1 MERLNIQ
8 LLADGVEMPATSGGA
23 AAPATADAQAQG
35 QSAQVPAEQV
45 QQGETFEALVGKG
58 GRYEKEYN
66 AALQKAVRGR
76 LRGAEAQKQQ
86 MEKLLPIVSWIG
98 QIYGMDTS
106 DMSKVD
112 LDALGEKLSQ
122 DNRWYEQEAAQ
133 AGLPVDAMRRI
144 KNAERE
150 NARLKQER
158 AQMRAEEEQRQ
169 RFAALQESF
178 AEVQQRY
185 PQADLSSELGNR
197 AFMSLLT
204 AGFDPMQAYEAA
216 HYRDLQQAAMQ
227 YGMQRTVAQ
236 VQANGMRPQ
245 EGALGSPAGQVT
257 KIDPR
262 KLTTQQREEIRKRV
276 ARGERIT
283 F

>member
-45 QQGETFEALVGKG
+45 QGETFEALTGKG
-58 GRYEKEYN
+58 GKYEREYN

-76 LRGAEAQKQQ
+76 LRGAEAQRQQ
-86 MEKLLPIVSWIG
+86 MEKMLPILSWVG
-98 QIYGMDTS
+98 QMYGVDTS

-112 LDALGEKLSQ
+112 LDALGDKIAQ
-122 DNRWYEQEAAQ
+122 DNRWYEQEAQ
-133 AGLPVDAMRRI
+133 EAGVPVDTMRRMR
-144 KNAERE
+144 NTERE
-150 NARLKQER
+150 NARLRQES

-169 RFAALQESF
+169 RFAELQESF
-178 AEVQQRY
+178 AAVQQRY

-227 YGMQRTVAQ
+227 YGVQRTVAQ

-245 EGALGSPAGQVT
+245 EGALGSPAGRET

-262 KLTTQQREEIRKRV
+262 NLTPKQREDIRKRV

>member
-45 QQGETFEALVGKG
+45 QQGETFEALTGKG
-58 GRYEKEYN
+58 GKYEREYN

-150 NARLKQER
+150 NARLKQES

-185 PQADLSSELGNR
+185 PQADLSAELGNR

-227 YGMQRTVAQ
+227 
-236 VQANGMRPQ
+236 
-245 EGALGSPAGQVT
+245 
-257 KIDPR
+257 
-262 KLTTQQREEIRKRV
+262 
-276 ARGERIT
+276 
-283 F
+283 

>member
-45 QQGETFEALVGKG
+45 QGETFEALTGKG

-76 LRGAEAQKQQ
+76 LRGADAQRQQ
-86 MEKLLPIVSWIG
+86 MEKMLPILSWVG
-98 QIYGMDTS
+98 QMYGVDTS

-112 LDALGEKLSQ
+112 LDALGEKIAQ
-122 DNRWYEQEAAQ
+122 DNRWYEQEAQ
-133 AGLPVDAMRRI
+133 EAGVPVDTMRRMR
-144 KNAERE
+144 NTERE
-150 NARLKQER
+150 NARLRQES
-158 AQMRAEEEQRQ
+158 AQMRADEEQRQ

-178 AEVQQRY
+178 AAVQQRY

-227 YGMQRTVAQ
+227 YGVQRTVAQ

-262 KLTTQQREEIRKRV
+262 NLTPQQREEIRKRV
-276 ARGERIT
+276 ARGEKIT

>member
-204 AGFDPMQAYEAA
+204 AGFDPMQAY
-216 HYRDLQQAAMQ
+216 
-227 YGMQRTVAQ
+227 
-236 VQANGMRPQ
+236 
-245 EGALGSPAGQVT
+245 
-257 KIDPR
+257 
-262 KLTTQQREEIRKRV
+262 
-276 ARGERIT
+276 
-283 F
+283 

>member
-23 AAPATADAQAQG
+23 AAPATADAQVQR

-45 QQGETFEALVGKG
+45 QQGETFEALTGKG

-150 NARLKQER
+150 NARLKQES

-185 PQADLSSELGNR
+185 PQADLSAELGNR

-216 HYRDLQQAAMQ
+216 HYRDLQRAAMQ

-245 EGALGSPAGQVT
+245 EGALGSPAGRET

-262 KLTTQQREEIRKRV
+262 KLTPQQREEIRKRV
-276 ARGERIT
+276 ARGEKIT

>member
-262 KLTTQQREEIRKRV
+262 KLMSGKGHSWEP
-276 ARGERIT
+276 AR
-283 F
+283 

>member
-1 MERLNIQ
+1 MERLNMQ

-45 QQGETFEALVGKG
+45 QQGETFEALTGKG

-150 NARLKQER
+150 NARLKQES

-245 EGALGSPAGQVT
+245 EGALGSPAGRET

-262 KLTTQQREEIRKRV
+262 NLTPQQREEIRKRV

>member
-45 QQGETFEALVGKG
+45 QGETFEALTGRG

-66 AALQKAVRGR
+66 AAVQKAVRGR

-86 MEKLLPIVSWIG
+86 MDKMLPILSWVG
-98 QIYGMDTS
+98 QMYGMDMS

-122 DNRWYEQEAAQ
+122 DNRWYEKEAQEA
-133 AGLPVDAMRRI
+133 GVPVDTMRRMR
-144 KNAERE
+144 NTERE
-150 NARLKQER
+150 NARLRQES

-169 RFAALQESF
+169 RFAELQESF
-178 AEVQQRY
+178 AAVQQRY

-216 HYRDLQQAAMQ
+216 HYRDLQQTAMQ

-245 EGALGSPAGQVT
+245 EGALGSPAGRET

-262 KLTTQQREEIRKRV
+262 NLTPQQREEIRKRV
-276 ARGERIT
+276 ARGEKIT

>member
-45 QQGETFEALVGKG
+45 QQGETFEALTGKG
-58 GRYEKEYN
+58 GKYEKEYN

-150 NARLKQER
+150 NARLRQES
-158 AQMRAEEEQRQ
+158 AQLRAEEEQRQ

-245 EGALGSPAGQVT
+245 EGALGSPAGQAT

-262 KLTTQQREEIRKRV
+262 NLTPQQREEIRKRV

>member
-45 QQGETFEALVGKG
+45 QQGETFEALTGKG

-133 AGLPVDAMRRI
+133 EGLPVDAMRRI

-150 NARLKQER
+150 NARLKQES

-185 PQADLSSELGNR
+185 PQADLSAELGNR

-245 EGALGSPAGQVT
+245 EGALGSPAGRET

-262 KLTTQQREEIRKRV
+262 KLTPQQREEIRKRV

>member
-45 QQGETFEALVGKG
+45 QQGETFEALTGKG

-133 AGLPVDAMRRI
+133 EGLPVDAMRRI

-150 NARLKQER
+150 NARLKQES

-178 AEVQQRY
+178 AEVRQRY
-185 PQADLSSELGNR
+185 PQADLSAELGNR

-245 EGALGSPAGQVT
+245 EGALGSPAGRET
-257 KIDPR
+257 KVDPR
-262 KLTTQQREEIRKRV
+262 KLTPQQREEIRKRV
-276 ARGERIT
+276 DRGERIT

>member
-35 QSAQVPAEQV
+35 QSVQVPAEQV
-45 QQGETFEALVGKG
+45 QQGETFEALTGKG

-106 DMSKVD
+106 DMSKID

-133 AGLPVDAMRRI
+133 EGLPVDAMRRI

-150 NARLKQER
+150 NARLKQES

-178 AEVQQRY
+178 AEVRQRY
-185 PQADLSSELGNR
+185 PQADLSAELGNR

-245 EGALGSPAGQVT
+245 EGALGSPAGRET

-262 KLTTQQREEIRKRV
+262 KLTQQQREEIRKRV
-276 ARGERIT
+276 DRGERIT

>member
-245 EGALGSPAGQVT
+245 EGALGSPAGRVT

-262 KLTTQQREEIRKRV
+262 KLTPQQREEIRKRV

>member
-45 QQGETFEALVGKG
+45 QQGETFEALTGKG

-150 NARLKQER
+150 NARLKQES

-227 YGMQRTVAQ
+227 YGVQRTVAQ

-245 EGALGSPAGQVT
+245 EGALGSPAGRET

-262 KLTTQQREEIRKRV
+262 NLTPQQREEIRKRV
-276 ARGERIT
+276 ARGEKIT

>member
-45 QQGETFEALVGKG
+45 QQGETFEALTGKG

-150 NARLKQER
+150 NALLKQES
-158 AQMRAEEEQRQ
+158 AQM
-169 RFAALQESF
+169 SF

-262 KLTTQQREEIRKRV
+262 KLTPQQREEIRKRV
-276 ARGERIT
+276 ARGERIA

>member
-45 QQGETFEALVGKG
+45 QQGETFEALTGKG

-106 DMSKVD
+106 DMSKID

-150 NARLKQER
+150 NARLKQES

-185 PQADLSSELGNR
+185 PQADLSAELGNR

-245 EGALGSPAGQVT
+245 EGALGSPAGQET

-262 KLTTQQREEIRKRV
+262 NLTPQQREEIRKRV

>member
-45 QQGETFEALVGKG
+45 QQGETFEALTGKG

-133 AGLPVDAMRRI
+133 EGLPVDAMRRI

-150 NARLKQER
+150 NARLKQES

-178 AEVQQRY
+178 AEVRQRY
-185 PQADLSSELGNR
+185 PQADLSAELGNR

-245 EGALGSPAGQVT
+245 EGALGSPAGRET

-262 KLTTQQREEIRKRV
+262 KLTPQQREEIRKRV
-276 ARGERIT
+276 DRGERIT

>member
-45 QQGETFEALVGKG
+45 QQGETFEALTGKG

-150 NARLKQER
+150 NARLKQES

-185 PQADLSSELGNR
+185 PQADLSAELGNR

-227 YGMQRTVAQ
+227 YGVQRTVAQ

-245 EGALGSPAGQVT
+245 EGALGSPAGRET

-262 KLTTQQREEIRKRV
+262 KLTPQQREEIRKRV
-276 ARGERIT
+276 DRGERIT

>member
-1 MERLNIQ
+1 MDKLNIQ

-45 QQGETFEALVGKG
+45 QQGETFEALTGKG

-150 NARLKQER
+150 NARLKQES

-178 AEVQQRY
+178 AEVRQRY
-185 PQADLSSELGNR
+185 PQADLSAELGNR

-245 EGALGSPAGQVT
+245 EGALGSPAGRET

-262 KLTTQQREEIRKRV
+262 KLTPQQREEIRKRV
-276 ARGERIT
+276 DRGERIT

>member
-45 QQGETFEALVGKG
+45 QGETFEALTGKG
-58 GRYEKEYN
+58 GRYEREYN

-76 LRGAEAQKQQ
+76 LRGAEAQRQQ
-86 MEKLLPIVSWIG
+86 MEKMLPILSWVG
-98 QIYGMDTS
+98 QMYGVDTS

-112 LDALGEKLSQ
+112 LDALGEKLAQ
-122 DNRWYEQEAAQ
+122 DNRWYEQEAQ
-133 AGLPVDAMRRI
+133 EAGVPVDTMRRMR
-144 KNAERE
+144 NTERE
-150 NARLKQER
+150 NARLRQES

-169 RFAALQESF
+169 RFAELQERF
-178 AEVQQRY
+178 AAVQQRY

-227 YGMQRTVAQ
+227 YGVQRTVAQ

-245 EGALGSPAGQVT
+245 EGALGSPEGRET

-262 KLTTQQREEIRKRV
+262 NLTPQQREEIRKRV
-276 ARGERIT
+276 ARGEKIT

>member
-35 QSAQVPAEQV
+35 QSVQVPAEQV
-45 QQGETFEALVGKG
+45 QQGETFEALTGKG

-150 NARLKQER
+150 NARLKQES

-185 PQADLSSELGNR
+185 PQADLSAELGNR

-245 EGALGSPAGQVT
+245 EGALGSPAGQET

-262 KLTTQQREEIRKRV
+262 KLTQQQREEIRKRV

>member
-1 MERLNIQ
+1 MERLNMQ

-150 NARLKQER
+150 NAQLKQER
-158 AQMRAEEEQRQ
+158 ALCRGP
-169 RFAALQESF
+169 AAVSAGRSF
-178 AEVQQRY
+178 VGAWKPRVY
-185 PQADLSSELGNR
+185 V
-197 AFMSLLT
+197 
-204 AGFDPMQAYEAA
+204 AA
-216 HYRDLQQAAMQ
+216 H
-227 YGMQRTVAQ
+227 G
-236 VQANGMRPQ
+236 G
-245 EGALGSPAGQVT
+245 
-257 KIDPR
+257 I
-262 KLTTQQREEIRKRV
+262 
-276 ARGERIT
+276 
-283 F
+283 